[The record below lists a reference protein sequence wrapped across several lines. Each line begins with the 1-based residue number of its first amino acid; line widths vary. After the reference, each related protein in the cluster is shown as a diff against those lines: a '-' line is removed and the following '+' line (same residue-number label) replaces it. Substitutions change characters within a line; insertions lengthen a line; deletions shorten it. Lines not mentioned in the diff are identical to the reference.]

1 MKKLVYILLLA
12 FVAMGCGDETAPKPE
27 RLLNEGEMVDIL
39 YDISLLQAIKSF
51 TPQSLTEHN
60 VNPQTY
66 IYKKYKI
73 DSLTFAQNHLYYAS
87 NLAEYQKIQKK
98 VVERLQKN
106 KATLSPKKAATTKN
120 GKTVPATPA
129 ITPQPTGAEETL
141 EQKQARLEIIRAA
154 ALKKRR
160 RVLSNTPSNQ

>member
-12 FVAMGCGDETAPKPE
+12 LVAVGCGDETAPKPDH
-27 RLLNEGEMVDIL
+27 LLKEGEMVDIL

-51 TPQSLTEHN
+51 TPNSLSDNN

-87 NLAEYQKIQKK
+87 NLEEYQKIQKK
-98 VVERLQKN
+98 VVDKLQKN
-106 KATLSPKKAATTKN
+106 KEALSPKKPSKTKDGKAVSAA
-120 GKTVPATPA
+120 PA
-129 ITPQPTGAEETL
+129 ITPQPVSGEETL
-141 EQKQARLEIIRAA
+141 EQKQARLDSIRQVMRM
-154 ALKKRR
+154 RR
-160 RVLSNTPSNQ
+160 KVRADKPLNQ